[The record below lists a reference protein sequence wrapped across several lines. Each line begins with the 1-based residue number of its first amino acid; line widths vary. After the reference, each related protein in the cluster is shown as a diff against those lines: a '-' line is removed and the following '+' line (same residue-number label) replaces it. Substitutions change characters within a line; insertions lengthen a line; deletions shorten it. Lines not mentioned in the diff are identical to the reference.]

1 MNKKATRQKNQKF
14 QREMLHPNNLPE
26 KENFNQAA
34 TRPQNQ
40 KFQKGKLHPD
50 NLPKKENVNCYYY
63 KGWSSSR
70 LLSPQLRVLARGST
84 RMTSPAR
91 RNLTSHCSKL
101 LNFNSNLIKYKS
113 VKFT

>member
-14 QREMLHPNNLPE
+14 QRGMLHPNNLPE

-50 NLPKKENVNCYYY
+50 NLPKKENVNCY
-63 KGWSSSR
+63 
-70 LLSPQLRVLARGST
+70 ARGST

>member
-14 QREMLHPNNLPE
+14 QRGMLHPNNLPE
-26 KENFNQAA
+26 KENFNQTA

-40 KFQKGKLHPD
+40 KFQKRKLHPD
-50 NLPKKENVNCYYY
+50 NLPKNENVNYSYY

-91 RNLTSHCSKL
+91 RHLT
-101 LNFNSNLIKYKS
+101 
-113 VKFT
+113 